1 MRPNKNQATSKNTT
15 SDGYAYLTKRTLIS
29 SAKSAGKAAAEKAM
43 DLMGY
48 VVVAENGWIVKKYRD
63 GNVVRISQVRK

>member
-1 MRPNKNQATSKNTT
+1 
-15 SDGYAYLTKRTLIS
+15 
-29 SAKSAGKAAAEKAM
+29 
-43 DLMGY
+43 MGY